1 MSDNPKKPG
10 PIRSWEDPKVLTE
23 LCVALYQA
31 LDASGGLTGSV
42 KEAIPAYLE
51 QQETPLTWSA
61 IR

>member
-1 MSDNPKKPG
+1 MSDNANRPG
-10 PIRSWEDPKVLTE
+10 SSKQWDNPKVLTE

-31 LDASGGLTGSV
+31 LEAAGGLTGQV
-42 KEAIPAYLE
+42 KDAIPAYLE